1 MSNEKLTRDQQRE
14 AARAKAKAMR
24 EAQKKN
30 EGRKKLFVILGSVL
44 GGLGVIAAGIFI
56 AVSQPAPVQP
66 GEDPSTAFTNGGVT
80 ITKDLVVAKSASDID
95 KTIPTII
102 IYQDMQ
108 CPACRAFEVPNLP
121 QITELVKAG
130 KYNLELHPVS
140 FLDGASVNEYSSR
153 AGSALMCVAD
163 TDPQRFLNYNSALF
177 NQQPEENTAGPENAA
192 LAALAQSVGVT
203 DSETLDCISKG
214 TWANWTKNQV
224 PGYQEIVPGTT
235 VAFKGT
241 PSVIVN
247 DQLYSGDLS
256 NAAMFL
262 QWLQTVA
269 PAKAD

>member
-80 ITKDLVVAKSASDID
+80 ITKDLVVAKSAADID

-102 IYQDMQ
+102 MYQDMQ

-130 KYNLELHPVS
+130 KYNLEVHPIGMLDGFSANEYASRAASALICVAEGVPTA
-140 FLDGASVNEYSSR
+140 FLD
-153 AGSALMCVAD
+153 
-163 TDPQRFLNYNSALF
+163 YNSALYA
-177 NQQPEENTAGPENAA
+177 NQPEENTAGPENQA
-192 LAALAQSVGVT
+192 LADLAAGVGVQ
-203 DSETLDCISKG
+203 DASTLSCIKKA
-214 TWANWTKNQV
+214 TWANWAKNQV
-224 PGYQEIVPGTT
+224 PAYQGTVPGTDIK
-235 VAFKGT
+235 FNGT
-241 PSVIVN
+241 PTVIVN
-247 DQLYSGDLS
+247 GQQYQGELN

-269 PAKAD
+269 PVSN